1 MSYIPPAIGTKEH
14 IFGWFVVDIGDFPRA
29 KICEHLFSRTNLPK
43 EIMAFPDL
51 PFPSHLPSFMHH
63 TDVLQYL
70 QDYTDMFDLRKY
82 IQVRW

>member
-1 MSYIPPAIGTKEH
+1 MFLY
-14 IFGWFVVDIGDFPRA
+14 VLDIGVFPSD
-29 KICEHLFSRTNLPK
+29 KICEHLFFSRTNLPK

-70 QDYTDMFDLRKY
+70 KDYTDKFDLRKY